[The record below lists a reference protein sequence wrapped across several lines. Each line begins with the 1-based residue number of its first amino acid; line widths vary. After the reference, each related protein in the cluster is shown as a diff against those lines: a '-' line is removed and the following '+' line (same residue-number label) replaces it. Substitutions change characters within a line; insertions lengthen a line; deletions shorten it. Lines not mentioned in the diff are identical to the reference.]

1 MEAIHKNDLS
11 TYLSDW
17 KMKMEMMNRFSK
29 IGKNKPQPI
38 PKDFQAISIQTT
50 DLWIV
55 LRYLDSKLK
64 ILENNKLPLSEKYQ
78 DYADAIVFLKVT
90 YIFYR
95 IILDTLENIIKYFYK
110 KNEGIKSHHIF
121 YDLHDPKSKKGGKFP
136 KDLSVILKKV
146 HTWFPEAKKRRD
158 DLVHGCESFLILIEG
173 NKNRVNILEHSNIA
187 YGNKFKKFGG
197 IREYIGFLLCVYQQ
211 LIDDLLDHFD
221 IKFKDWYGII
231 AGRSSRTQ
239 TCKEGD
245 MLWWWAVKYGNYKH
259 SDLKIKE

>member
-17 KMKMEMMNRFSK
+17 KMKMEMMNKFSK
-29 IGKNKPQPI
+29 IGKNKPQFI
-38 PKDFQAISIQTT
+38 PKTFQAMSIQTT

-55 LRYLDSKLK
+55 LRYLDSKLR
-64 ILENNKLPLSEKYQ
+64 ILENNKLSFSKKYQ

-95 IILDTLENIIKYFYK
+95 ILLDTLARIIKDFYK
-110 KNEGIKSHHIF
+110 KNEGINLPHIF
-121 YDLHDPKSKKGGKFP
+121 TDSFVKSKKWKKFP
-136 KDLSVILKKV
+136 KDLSFILKKIYI
-146 HTWFPEAKKRRD
+146 WFPEVKKRRD

-173 NKNRVNILEHSNIA
+173 NKSGMNILKHSNIS
-187 YGNKFKKFGG
+187 YGNKLKYFGG

-239 TCKEGD
+239 TIREGD

>member
-11 TYLSDW
+11 AYLSDW
-17 KMKMEMMNRFSK
+17 KMKMEMMNKSSK

-38 PKDFQAISIQTT
+38 PKTFQAIFIQTT

-64 ILENNKLPLSEKYQ
+64 ILENNKLPFSEKYQ

-90 YIFYR
+90 YMFYR
-95 IILDTLENIIKYFYK
+95 ILLDTLAGVIAYFYK
-110 KNEGIKSHHIF
+110 KNERINLPHSFH
-121 YDLHDPKSKKGGKFP
+121 DLLKKSKNWQKFP
-136 KDLSVILKKV
+136 NDLNFIFEKA
-146 HTWFPEAKKRRD
+146 HIWFPEFKERRV
-158 DLVHGCESFLILIEG
+158 DLVHHYKSFLILLKK
-173 NKNRVNILEHSNIA
+173 NKSGEYILEHSNRS
-187 YGNKFKKFGG
+187 YGNKFKNFGE

-221 IKFKDWYGII
+221 TKFKDWYGII

-239 TCKEGD
+239 GSREGD